1 MIQNRR
7 QERVSKRIM
16 QELVEA
22 FRNLK
27 NVDLGFITITKCEVS
42 QDLRHAKVLVSVWG
56 DGAKQASA
64 MKELHRHASKLKG
77 MIGRP
82 LGTKVVP
89 DLHFEF
95 DESIANA
102 DRISRLI
109 KDARRT
115 DANPNPLTPE
125 EIAALTTTGGIVSKK
140 DRDIRDI
147 RDPRIAAA
155 SGKDAFDAA
164 RMDVEEELFG
174 EATDE
179 ADGGEDDDP
188 DWRPINLDELPE
200 DDG

>member
-1 MIQNRR
+1 MPSRR

-27 NVDLGFITITKCEVS
+27 NADLGFITLTKCEIS
-42 QDLRHAKVLVSVWG
+42 PDLRHAKVFVSVWG
-56 DGAKQASA
+56 DEAKQGAVLN
-64 MKELHRHASKLKG
+64 ELRRHASKLKG

-109 KDARRT
+109 RDARQT
-115 DANPNPLTPE
+115 DSNPEPLTPE
-125 EIAALTTTGGIVSKK
+125 EIAALT
-140 DRDIRDI
+140 
-147 RDPRIAAA
+147 AAGA
-155 SGKDAFDAA
+155 DAGRPSGDTMPEGDDAFDVA

-174 EATDE
+174 EAE
-179 ADGGEDDDP
+179 EDDDP
-188 DWRPINLDELPE
+188 NWRPINLDELP
-200 DDG
+200 DDGET